1 MIYETMDF
9 RLQFF
14 VDGINDGIIFFA
26 FSLVRIFSLKVY
38 FFISFQITLNQI
50 YAPE

>member
-26 FSLVRIFSLKVY
+26 FSLVRIFSLKV
-38 FFISFQITLNQI
+38 FISFQITLNQI

>member
-26 FSLVRIFSLKVY
+26 FSRVRIFSLKVY
-38 FFISFQITLNQI
+38 FFHFISNTL
-50 YAPE
+50 